1 MANTKNLCAQIP
13 LELHA
18 KICGEREQQA
28 LTTSQYITQLLMEY
42 YELKENGGKPTV
54 ANNGSRTMAFQ
65 ISEELFQRIKQYL
78 ERMSARNGRK
88 MTQRE
93 LVLGLIEKA
102 LERDVNECAEEADAQ
117 EKRGAV

>member
-42 YELKENGGKPTV
+42 YELKENGG
-54 ANNGSRTMAFQ
+54 NF
-65 ISEELFQRIKQYL
+65 
-78 ERMSARNGRK
+78 
-88 MTQRE
+88 
-93 LVLGLIEKA
+93 
-102 LERDVNECAEEADAQ
+102 ADA
-117 EKRGAV
+117 AP